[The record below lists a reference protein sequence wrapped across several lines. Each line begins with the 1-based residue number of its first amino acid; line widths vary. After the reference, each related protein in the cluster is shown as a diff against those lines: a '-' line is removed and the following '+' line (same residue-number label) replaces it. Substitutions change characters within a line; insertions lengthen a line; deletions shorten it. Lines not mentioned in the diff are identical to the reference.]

1 MGREDEQ
8 RTLDALVS
16 GARVGQS
23 GVLVLSGDAGIGK
36 SALLAHAVELATG
49 FRVLRCVGTPDERE
63 LPFAGLARVL
73 QPLLPAIDD
82 LPEPQAYA
90 LGVALALR
98 AEGVADRFAVSAA
111 ALTLV
116 TRAAES
122 GPVALVVDDAHLLD
136 TSSAQALAFVARRVL
151 VDSVLVLAA
160 TRPGESDA
168 WSDLPTLHLQ
178 PIASAAAELLA
189 DDAAPTGLSAEQ
201 RRRVAEAGAGNPLAI
216 RALAQEPD
224 AVGRAPFAHALEVPQ
239 VVADTFARRVAGLD
253 PDELQVLRVVG
264 VTGGDLPTVA
274 AVCQSLGLRLD
285 GLERAEGL
293 RIVTL
298 TPYRVEF
305 THPLVGSAVV
315 AGIPAVERRR
325 LHALAAD
332 AVPPGEADRR
342 AWHRSEATLGL
353 DDEVAAELDAVGRRA
368 SMRGAFAVA
377 SLAHERAGTL
387 STESSARARR
397 FLAAGE
403 AAWLAG
409 EDSRAPALLDEAV
422 RHAPDAVQRARARA
436 MAGQVAARGGSMGE
450 ARDLLLAAAAEAEEA
465 APVEAVGMYA
475 GAVDSCFY
483 LLDARSAL
491 AAADRLF
498 ALVDR
503 LADLEDRL
511 ADLEDRT
518 TADRPPRGGALAFL
532 PSHSSSVAI
541 ATIAIGMAR
550 GIAGEPGAEHLR
562 RGVEALVGERA
573 PTPQEADW
581 ALTGLLYL
589 RESGGVR
596 QVLRDTIETRRR
608 SSEMGQLPHLLF
620 HLARHDA
627 TTDRWSSAEASY
639 GEAVELAH
647 EFGQLTELGASLSGL
662 ALLHARQGRR
672 EECRRLAAQAVAVG
686 EGRDLRIASVWAGF
700 AVAELDLSL
709 GEVGSAIS
717 GFTTVVEQLD
727 ALDVGDPDLSP
738 GPELVEAL
746 LRAGE
751 RERAV
756 EVHEAFLATARRKA
770 RPWSLAR
777 GARAVALLGDD
788 DEVDERFTEA
798 LRLHDEG
805 SDPFERARTLL
816 VWGARLRR
824 ARRRVDARVPL
835 EEARSDFE
843 RLGARLWADA
853 ASAELEATGLRSRAR
868 RSGPVLELTA
878 RELQIAGL
886 LAEGR
891 TTREV
896 AAALFLSPKTVEYHL
911 RHVYTKLDITSR
923 SELRDRLPDVPPQSH
938 PTHP

>member
-36 SALLAHAVELATG
+36 SALLADTVERATG
-49 FRVLRCVGTPDERE
+49 FRVLRCVGAPAERE

-73 QPLLPAIDD
+73 HPLLPSLDD
-82 LPEPQAYA
+82 LPEPQAHA

-98 AEGVADRFAVSAA
+98 SEGVADRFAVSAA

-122 GPVALVVDDAHLLD
+122 GPLALVVDDAHLLD

-151 VDSVLVLAA
+151 VDSVLVLVAV
-160 TRPGESDA
+160 RPEEGDVWE
-168 WSDLPTLHLQ
+168 DLPTLHLG
-178 PIASAAAELLA
+178 PIAADAAERLA
-189 DDAAPTGLSAEQ
+189 DDVAPIPLTADQ
-201 RRRVAEAGAGNPLAI
+201 RRRVADGGAGNPLAI
-216 RALAQEPD
+216 RALAQEPEVLGPGTL
-224 AVGRAPFAHALEVPQ
+224 ARALEVPQ
-239 VVADTFARRVAGLD
+239 VVADAFARRVVGLD
-253 PDELQVLRVVG
+253 PEQLRVLRVVA
-264 VTGGDLPTVA
+264 VTGGELPTVA
-274 AVCQSLGLRLD
+274 GVCQSLGVPLSGLD
-285 GLERAEGL
+285 RAEEL

-298 TPYRVEF
+298 SPYRVDF
-305 THPLVGSAVV
+305 THPLVGSAVL
-315 AGIPAVERRR
+315 AGIPAGERRR
-325 LHALAAD
+325 LHALAAE
-332 AVPPGEADRR
+332 AVAPGETDRR

-353 DDEVAAELDAVGRRA
+353 DDDVAAELDEVGGRA
-368 SMRGAFAVA
+368 SARGAFAVA
-377 SLAHERAGTL
+377 SSAHERAATL
-387 STESSARARR
+387 STDAAARARR

-436 MAGQVAARGGSMGE
+436 MAGQVAARGGSLE
-450 ARDLLLAAAAEAEEA
+450 QARDLLLAAASEVEDDAPDEAI
-465 APVEAVGMYA
+465 VMYA
-475 GAVDSCFY
+475 GAIDSCFY

-491 AAADRLF
+491 AAAERLPE
-498 ALVDR
+498 LVGRAGDDTSGHGTR
-503 LADLEDRL
+503 S
-511 ADLEDRT
+511 
-518 TADRPPRGGALAFL
+518 G
-532 PSHSSSVAI
+532 SVASI
-541 ATIAIGMAR
+541 ATGMAR
-550 GIAGEPGAEHLR
+550 GLAGEPGL
-562 RGVEALVGERA
+562 EALRAGVDGLVAQGE

-589 RESGGVR
+589 RESGDVR
-596 QVLRDTIETRRR
+596 ELLRESIETRRR
-608 SSEMGQLPHLLF
+608 NSEVGHLPHLLF
-620 HLARHDA
+620 HLARSDA
-627 TTDRWSSAEASY
+627 TTDRWTWAEALY
-639 GEAVELAH
+639 GEAVDLAR
-647 EFGQLTELGASLSGL
+647 EFGQLTELGASLAGL
-662 ALLHARQGRR
+662 SQLSSRQGRVG
-672 EECRRLAAQAVAVG
+672 ECRRLAAEAADVG
-686 EGRDLRIASVWAGF
+686 ERRDLRIASVWAGF

-709 GEVGSAIS
+709 GDVDSAIS
-717 GFTTVVEQLD
+717 GFTAVAEQLD
-727 ALDVGDPDLSP
+727 AFDVGDPDLSP
-738 GPELVEAL
+738 APELVEAL

-756 EVHEAFLATARRKA
+756 EVHEAFLARARRKA

-777 GARAVALLGDD
+777 AARAFALLGDD
-788 DEVDERFTEA
+788 DELDARFGEA

-805 SDPFERARTLL
+805 TDTFERARTLL
-816 VWGARLRR
+816 LLGARLRR
-824 ARRRVDARVPL
+824 ARRRVDARGPL
-835 EEARSDFE
+835 EEARGDLE

-868 RSGPVLELTA
+868 RAGPVLDLTP
-878 RELQIAGL
+878 RELQIAEL

-923 SELRDRLPDVPPQSH
+923 AELRERLPDVTQQPHPSH
-938 PTHP
+938 P